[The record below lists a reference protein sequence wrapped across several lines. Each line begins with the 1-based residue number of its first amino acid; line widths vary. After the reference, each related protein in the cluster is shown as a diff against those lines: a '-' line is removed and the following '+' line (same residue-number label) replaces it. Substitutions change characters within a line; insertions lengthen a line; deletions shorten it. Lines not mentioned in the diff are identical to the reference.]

1 MKITTDMI
9 KVKKQFQ
16 GKNVMLRGKGKI
28 TLSEEVDYNTA
39 QMLIHFGLEKYLV
52 REKIIIHNKVE
63 KPKKTEVKYK
73 AINETKE
80 DGEA

>member
-1 MKITTDMI
+1 MKITTNMI

-28 TLSEEVDYNTA
+28 TLGEEVDYNTA

-52 REKIIIHNKVE
+52 KEKPVKVE
-63 KPKKTEVKYK
+63 KPTKTEVKYK
-73 AINETKE
+73 AIDETKE
-80 DGEA
+80 DEA